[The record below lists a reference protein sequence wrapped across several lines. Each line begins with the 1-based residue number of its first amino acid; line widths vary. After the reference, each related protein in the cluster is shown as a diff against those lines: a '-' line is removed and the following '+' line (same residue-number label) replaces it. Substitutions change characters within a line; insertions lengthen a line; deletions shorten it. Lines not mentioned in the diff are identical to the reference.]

1 MHVYYRY
8 FLQHVPVQ
16 LIRSSAVILF
26 ITLSVFALKHD
37 LSYVYLNDMVSDFL
51 TCQLFLF

>member
-8 FLQHVPVQ
+8 FLQHVPVL
-16 LIRSSAVILF
+16 LIRSSAAILF

-37 LSYVYLNDMVSDFL
+37 LSYVYLSDMVSDFL

>member
-16 LIRSSAVILF
+16 LIRARTVILF
-26 ITLSVFALKHD
+26 ITLSAFALKHD
-37 LSYVYLNDMVSDFL
+37 LSYVYLSDMVSDFVA
-51 TCQLFLF
+51 CQLFLF